1 MTDTQGGAKRD
12 DNGPEEHGNMGVHP
26 ERGGTA
32 QFLRLVG
39 QQVRSR
45 RLASGLTVQDLAD
58 RAGISRRMLTLVE
71 NGSANPSL
79 VTVDKLARALNAS
92 FVSLIDRQSS
102 RSIQVP
108 ERPLT
113 VWRSNYGSSGIL
125 HVTAGRNGG
134 PELWEWVLQPADRY
148 DAEPDPPGSEEL
160 FFVLSGV
167 LVVLLDSESAQLREG
182 QSAQLATD
190 QPYAFRSGT
199 TEPVRFVRVVSIA

>member
-1 MTDTQGGAKRD
+1 MTDTQGEAMRD
-12 DNGPEEHGNMGVHP
+12 ENDPEDHGNRKVHP

-32 QFLRLVG
+32 KFLRLVG
-39 QQVRSR
+39 HQVRSL
-45 RLASGLTVQDLAD
+45 RLSSGLTVQDLAD

-79 VTVDKLARALNAS
+79 VTVDKLARALNVD
-92 FVSLIDRQSS
+92 FVSLIDRHSS
-102 RSIQVP
+102 SSIQIP
-108 ERPLT
+108 DRPLT
-113 VWRSNYGSSGIL
+113 VWRSDFGSSGTL
-125 HVTAGRNGG
+125 HVATGRKGG

-182 QSAQLATD
+182 QSARLATD
-190 QPYAFRSGT
+190 RHYAFRSGT
-199 TEPVRFVRVVSIA
+199 TEPVRFVRIVSV

>member
-1 MTDTQGGAKRD
+1 MGGNPKW
-12 DNGPEEHGNMGVHP
+12 
-26 ERGGTA
+26 GGTA

-45 RLASGLTVQDLAD
+45 RLASGLTVQDLAN

-79 VTVDKLARALNAS
+79 VTVDKLARALKVD
-92 FVSLIDRQSS
+92 FMTLIDRQFSS
-102 RSIQVP
+102 SIQVS

-113 VWRSNYGSSGIL
+113 VWHSDFGSSGVL
-125 HVTAGRNGG
+125 HVAGGREGG

-160 FFVLSGV
+160 IFVLSGV

-182 QSAQLATD
+182 TSARLATD
-190 QPYAFRSGT
+190 QNYACRSGT
-199 TEPVRFVRVVSIA
+199 TEPVRFVRIVSVT